1 MNKFNDE
8 ALKNLTICIFTLN
21 RHQELTRLVKF
32 LTGTK
37 MKILILDASN
47 ESKFLLRNDNLEYFH
62 VPNMPLQ
69 ERLRKFAELATTKYL
84 LLSPDD
90 DYWAPNGVSEV
101 LQFLEKNL
109 DYASAQGLR
118 IRFFDFPFFHWIPD
132 YVNQMTL
139 DFSQENKVERLRDMA
154 TGMHYIYSVIRRN
167 EYIKITNCLREVN
180 SIKRNAAMMSEL
192 IFNYTLPL
200 LGKHKVLPVFYS
212 ARKAHPYEAGD
223 VNFNQWVN
231 DKSDRDAV
239 KFSENIIN
247 FYTKELDIIESQAS
261 SVFHQLTKE
270 FSRPKQEP
278 AKKLKSFKNSL
289 RIVFTRTKLRGF
301 RKISKVKYLYFY
313 KLLFVNKTFFIF
325 VSDIL
330 RIKRFLDKNRFNIE
344 KV

>member
-8 ALKNLTICIFTLN
+8 ALKDLTICIFTLN

-32 LTGTK
+32 LSGTK

-47 ESKFLLRNDNLEYFH
+47 ESKFLFRNDNLEYFH

-90 DYWAPNGVSEV
+90 DYWAPNGVCEV
-101 LQFLEKNL
+101 LKFLEKNL

-180 SIKRNAAMMSEL
+180 SIKRNSMMMSEL

-212 ARKAHPYEAGD
+212 ARKAHPNETGD
-223 VNFNQWVN
+223 VNFKLWVN
-231 DKSDRDAV
+231 DKSDRGAV
-239 KFSENIIN
+239 KFSENIID

-270 FSRPKQEP
+270 FSKPKQEP
-278 AKKLKSFKNSL
+278 EKKLKSFKKSL

-301 RKISKVKYLYFY
+301 CKISKVKYLYFY
-313 KLLFVNKTFFIF
+313 KLLFLNKTFFMF
-325 VSDIL
+325 ASDIL
-330 RIKRFLDKNRFNIE
+330 QIKSFLNKNRIK
-344 KV
+344 

>member
-8 ALKNLTICIFTLN
+8 ALKDLTICIFTLN

-32 LTGTK
+32 LSGTK

-47 ESKFLLRNDNLEYFH
+47 ESKFLFRNDNLEYFH

-90 DYWAPNGVSEV
+90 DYWAPNGVCEV
-101 LQFLEKNL
+101 LKFLEKNL

-180 SIKRNAAMMSEL
+180 SIKRNSMMMSEL

-212 ARKAHPYEAGD
+212 ARKAHPNETGD
-223 VNFNQWVN
+223 VNFKLWVN
-231 DKSDRDAV
+231 DKSDRGAV
-239 KFSENIIN
+239 KFSENIID

-270 FSRPKQEP
+270 FSKPKQEP
-278 AKKLKSFKNSL
+278 EKKLKSFKKSL

-313 KLLFVNKTFFIF
+313 KLLFLNKTFFMF
-325 VSDIL
+325 ASDIL
-330 RIKRFLDKNRFNIE
+330 QIKSFLNKNRIK
-344 KV
+344 

>member
-1 MNKFNDE
+1 MNEFNEE
-8 ALKNLTICIFTLN
+8 ALDDLTICIFTLN
-21 RHQELTRLVKF
+21 RHQELTRLTKF
-32 LTGTK
+32 LSGIK
-37 MKILILDASN
+37 VKILILDASN
-47 ESKFLLRNDNLEYFH
+47 ESKFLFRTNNLMYFH

-69 ERLRKFAELATTKYL
+69 ERLRKFAELANTKYL

-90 DYWAPNGVSEV
+90 DYWAPNGMCEV
-101 LQFLEKNL
+101 VKFLEKNL

-118 IRFFDFPFFHWIPD
+118 TRFFDFPFFHWLPD

-139 DFSQENKVERLRDMA
+139 DYSEEDKYERLRDMA
-154 TGMHYIYSVIRRN
+154 TGMHYIYSVIRRD
-167 EYIKITNCLREVN
+167 EFIKITNCFQDVN
-180 SIKRNAAMMSEL
+180 SVNRNSAMMNEL

-223 VNFNQWVN
+223 VNFDLWVN
-231 DKSDRDAV
+231 DKSDIGAV
-239 KFSENIIN
+239 KFSENIID
-247 FYTKELDIIESQAS
+247 FYTKELDISESQATL
-261 SVFHQLTKE
+261 VFHQLTKE

-278 AKKLKSFKNSL
+278 VEKFERFKKSL
-289 RIVFTRTKLRGF
+289 RVVFTRTRLRGF

-325 VSDIL
+325 VGDIL
-330 RIKRFLDKNRFNIE
+330 RIRRFLDKNRFDIE

>member
-1 MNKFNDE
+1 
-8 ALKNLTICIFTLN
+8 
-21 RHQELTRLVKF
+21 
-32 LTGTK
+32 
-37 MKILILDASN
+37 
-47 ESKFLLRNDNLEYFH
+47 
-62 VPNMPLQ
+62 MPLQ

-90 DYWAPNGVSEV
+90 DYWAPNGVCEV
-101 LQFLEKNL
+101 LKFLEKNL

-180 SIKRNAAMMSEL
+180 SIKRNSMMMSEL

-212 ARKAHPYEAGD
+212 ARKTHPYEAGD
-223 VNFNQWVN
+223 VNFKLWVN
-231 DKSDRDAV
+231 DKSDRGAV
-239 KFSENIIN
+239 KFSENIID

-278 AKKLKSFKNSL
+278 EEKLKSFKKSL

-313 KLLFVNKTFFIF
+313 KLLFLNKTFFMF
-325 VSDIL
+325 ANDIL
-330 RIKRFLDKNRFNIE
+330 QIKSFLNKNRV
-344 KV
+344 K

>member
-8 ALKNLTICIFTLN
+8 ALKDLTICIFTLN

-32 LTGTK
+32 LSGTK

-47 ESKFLLRNDNLEYFH
+47 ESKFLFRNDNLEYFH

-69 ERLRKFAELATTKYL
+69 ERLRKFGELATTKYL

-90 DYWAPNGVSEV
+90 DYWAPNGVCEV
-101 LQFLEKNL
+101 LKFLEKNL

-139 DFSQENKVERLRDMA
+139 DFSQENMVERLRDMA

-180 SIKRNAAMMSEL
+180 SIKRNSMMMSEL

-313 KLLFVNKTFFIF
+313 KLLFLNKTFFMF
-325 VSDIL
+325 VIDIL
-330 RIKRFLDKNRFNIE
+330 QIKSFLNKNRV
-344 KV
+344 K

>member
-1 MNKFNDE
+1 MNKFDEE
-8 ALKNLTICIFTLN
+8 ALNDLTICIFTLN
-21 RHQELTRLVKF
+21 RHQELTRLTKF
-32 LTGTK
+32 LSGIK
-37 MKILILDASN
+37 VKILILDASN
-47 ESKFLLRNDNLEYFH
+47 ESKFLFRTNNLKYFH

-90 DYWAPNGVSEV
+90 DYWAPNGVCEV
-101 LQFLEKNL
+101 LKFLEKNL
-109 DYASAQGLR
+109 DYSSAQGLR
-118 IRFFDFPFFHWIPD
+118 TRFFDFPFFHWIPD

-139 DFSQENKVERLRDMA
+139 DYSQENKFERLRDMA
-154 TGMHYIYSVIRRN
+154 TGMHYIYSVIRRD
-167 EYIKITNCLREVN
+167 EFIKITNCFQDVN
-180 SIKRNAAMMSEL
+180 SVKRNSQNMSEL

-223 VNFNQWVN
+223 VNFSLWVN
-231 DKSDRDAV
+231 DKSDIGAV
-239 KFSENIIN
+239 KFSENIID
-247 FYTKELDIIESQAS
+247 FYIKELDITESQAS

-270 FSRPKQEP
+270 FSRPKQERVE
-278 AKKLKSFKNSL
+278 KLKSFKKNL
-289 RIVFTRTKLRGF
+289 RIVVTRTRLRGF

>member
-1 MNKFNDE
+1 MNEFNDE

-21 RHQELTRLVKF
+21 RHQELTRLAKF
-32 LTGTK
+32 LSRTK

-47 ESKFLLRNDNLEYFH
+47 ESKFLFRSANLDYFH
-62 VPNMPLQ
+62 VPNMTLQ

-90 DYWAPNGVSEV
+90 DYWAPNGVCEV
-101 LQFLEKNL
+101 LAFLENNL

-118 IRFFDFPFFHWIPD
+118 TRFFDFPFFHWIPD

-139 DFSQENKVERLRDMA
+139 DYSQENKFERLRDMA

-167 EYIKITNCLREVN
+167 EFIKITNCFQDVN
-180 SIKRNAAMMSEL
+180 SVNRNSLMMSEL

-223 VNFNQWVN
+223 VNFGLWVN
-231 DKSDRDAV
+231 DKSDIGAV
-239 KFSENIIN
+239 KFSENIID
-247 FYTKELDIIESQAS
+247 FYTKELDITESQAT

-278 AKKLKSFKNSL
+278 VEKLESIKQSL
-289 RIVFTRTKLRGF
+289 RVVFTRSRLRGF

-330 RIKRFLDKNRFNIE
+330 RIKSFLDKNRFNRE

>member
-313 KLLFVNKTFFIF
+313 KLLFLNKTFFMF
-325 VSDIL
+325 VIDIL
-330 RIKRFLDKNRFNIE
+330 QIKSFLNKNRV
-344 KV
+344 K

>member
-8 ALKNLTICIFTLN
+8 ALKDLTICIFTLN
-21 RHQELTRLVKF
+21 RHQELTRLTKF
-32 LTGTK
+32 LSGIK
-37 MKILILDASN
+37 VKILILDASN
-47 ESKFLLRNDNLEYFH
+47 ESKFLFRTNNLMYFH

-69 ERLRKFAELATTKYL
+69 ERLRKFAELANTKYL

-90 DYWAPNGVSEV
+90 DYWAPNGMCEV
-101 LQFLEKNL
+101 VKFLEKNL
-109 DYASAQGLR
+109 DYSSAQGLR
-118 IRFFDFPFFHWIPD
+118 TRFFDFPFFHWLPD

-139 DFSQENKVERLRDMA
+139 DYSQEDKYERLRDMA
-154 TGMHYIYSVIRRN
+154 TGMHYIYSVIRRD
-167 EYIKITNCLREVN
+167 EFIKITNCFQDVN
-180 SIKRNAAMMSEL
+180 SVNRNSVMMNEL

-223 VNFNQWVN
+223 VNFDLWVN
-231 DKSDRDAV
+231 DKSDIGAV
-239 KFSENIIN
+239 KFSENIID
-247 FYTKELDIIESQAS
+247 FYTKELDISESQAT

-278 AKKLKSFKNSL
+278 VEKFKSFKKSL
-289 RIVFTRTKLRGF
+289 RVVFTRTKLRGF

-325 VSDIL
+325 VGDIL
-330 RIKRFLDKNRFNIE
+330 RIRRFLDKNRFDIE